1 MLISSSGQVGIG
13 RTPFTNV
20 AGYALQIRGT
30 SFQTFLHFS
39 TATHGDT
46 HDDGMIV
53 GADNNAAYIV
63 QRENSP
69 LTIHTNNTE
78 QMRIDSS
85 GNVGIGQTSMPH
97 KLCVNG
103 NIQLG
108 SASQLR
114 SSSSSGQLQIQ
125 GGSTFPGG
133 NILLGGGNA
142 DDNIVFSTTGASTS
156 STERMRI
163 TSSGTV
169 NIGNSST
176 PASANVHLDL
186 YCNSSYDAFIRFRDQ
201 SGAQGL
207 IGFDHGSNAMQFYT
221 NGSTEAMRID
231 SSGRLLVGQTT
242 TSNNGLL
249 CVKVPLLALLQV
261 VQLRYKK
268 EQVCQV
274 QINIL
279 AL

>member
-1 MLISSSGQVGIG
+1 M
-13 RTPFTNV
+13 N
-20 AGYALQIRGT
+20 
-30 SFQTFLHFS
+30 
-39 TATHGDT
+39 
-46 HDDGMIV
+46 
-53 GADNNAAYIV
+53 GADNNAGYIV
-63 QRENSP
+63 QRENRSS

-142 DDNIVFSTTGASTS
+142 DDNIVFSTELVRQHRHRADVG
-156 STERMRI
+156 I

-176 PASANVHLDL
+176 PASANVHADL
-186 YCNSSYDAFIRFRDQ
+186 YC
-201 SGAQGL
+201 
-207 IGFDHGSNAMQFYT
+207 
-221 NGSTEAMRID
+221 
-231 SSGRLLVGQTT
+231 
-242 TSNNGLL
+242 
-249 CVKVPLLALLQV
+249 K
-261 VQLRYKK
+261 
-268 EQVCQV
+268 
-274 QINIL
+274 
-279 AL
+279 